1 MISVGNKILIP
12 KKSQGWLMDD
22 ITTASEGNYGRFVDA
37 NSNYVDARSFAF
49 SPDGTKVFMLTASS
63 PVLVYRYDLS
73 VPWDVTTMSY
83 HSVSP
88 SVYTSTN
95 HRDIWVS
102 PDGLILYLCRGT
114 GREVYG
120 LPMSPAWDVTS
131 LSPYVFGTDGYIYN
145 NSGYASSLFIG
156 GPNNSPFIMGS
167 NYSDTTG
174 WKITE
179 WDFFPESYYESA
191 TFIQYS
197 ANLLTYVGSFFF
209 KSDGSKLYVLRG
221 SSYKRIY
228 RYILST
234 PWDISTAIYT
244 TGDYYYLGDIQF
256 EAGLYFKP
264 DGTRFYIP
272 FYSYLVEFNLT
283 A

>member
-1 MISVGNKILIP
+1 MIGVANKILIP
-12 KKSQGWLMDD
+12 KKSQGWIMDD

-49 SPDGTKVFMLTASS
+49 SPDGTKVFILTASS

-73 VPWDVTTMSY
+73 VPWDATTMSY

-114 GREVYG
+114 GKYVYG

-131 LSPYVFGTDGYIYN
+131 LSPWTTSNPALYNNDGYAN
-145 NSGYASSLFIG
+145 SLFIG
-156 GPNNSPFIMGS
+156 GPNNSPFVMGS
-167 NYSDTTG
+167 NYPDTSG
-174 WKITE
+174 WKIAEYST
-179 WDFFPESYYESA
+179 FPINLSGDPG
-191 TFIQYS
+191 FVQYS

-209 KSDGSKLYVLRG
+209 KSDGSKLYVIRG

-234 PWDISTAIYT
+234 PWDISTAVYT

-272 FYSYLVEFNLT
+272 YYSYLIEFNLT